1 MSKTLDNLNQNY
13 LKMSVLGISV
23 YFQPKKEVRPVQSDE
38 IEEIIVSFSFF
49 VTHCPRNL
57 MFYRQTVIN

>member
-1 MSKTLDNLNQNY
+1 MSKTLDNLNQSY

-49 VTHCPRNL
+49 VTH
-57 MFYRQTVIN
+57 